1 MPTGP
6 TINYVAELLND
17 YEILEL
23 LSSPQINKFFTGESM
38 QNTINAIKSGP
49 QLTVKDKDL
58 KKGERFKPLPVEP
71 HAVLEELKSLRQR
84 YDQMVGERDWHLERV
99 LEADKQIR
107 EMVKELDNSIDLEE
121 TYETIVKFTKFHK
134 LNYKP
139 LKGPDIVRR
148 FVAALDFRQEPIDD
162 ELVD

>member
-6 TINYVAELLND
+6 TSTELNPAATLWND
-17 YEILEL
+17 HEILEL
-23 LSSPQINKFFTGESM
+23 LSSPSFVKTYVGLTGDTM
-38 QNTINAIKSGP
+38 LNTLKA
-49 QLTVKDKDL
+49 TVKDKDL

-99 LEADKQIR
+99 IEADKQIR
-107 EMVKELDNSIDLEE
+107 EMDKELDNSIDLEE

-134 LNYKP
+134 LDYRP

>member
-6 TINYVAELLND
+6 TSDTTMWND
-17 YEILEL
+17 NEILEL
-23 LSSPQINKFFTGESM
+23 FTSPSFVNTHFTGESM
-38 QNTINAIKSGP
+38 LTSLKPTI
-49 QLTVKDKDL
+49 KDKDL

-71 HAVLEELKSLRQR
+71 HEVLEELKSLRQK

-99 LEADKQIR
+99 IEADKQIR

>member
-1 MPTGP
+1 MPTG
-6 TINYVAELLND
+6 TTSTELNPAATLWND
-17 YEILEL
+17 YQILEL
-23 LSSPQINKFFTGESM
+23 LSSPSMNKYFTGDSM
-38 QNTINAIKSGP
+38 LNTLKA
-49 QLTVKDKDL
+49 TVKDKDL

-99 LEADKQIR
+99 IEADKQIR

-134 LNYKP
+134 LDYRP